1 VALRS
6 HVINRGK
13 GRAADSRKAE
23 GYEAEMSVLLK
34 GAGFLA
40 ACDLGGRLI
49 LPGRELPVGVITAAL
64 GAPTLVWLIV
74 RGNRA

>member
-1 VALRS
+1 MALRS
-6 HVINRGK
+6 HVINQGK
-13 GRAADSRKAE
+13 DRATVSRKAE
-23 GYEAEMSVLLK
+23 GYEAEMRVLLK

-40 ACDLGGRLI
+40 ARDLGGQLI
-49 LPGRELPVGVITAAL
+49 LPGRELPVGIITAAL